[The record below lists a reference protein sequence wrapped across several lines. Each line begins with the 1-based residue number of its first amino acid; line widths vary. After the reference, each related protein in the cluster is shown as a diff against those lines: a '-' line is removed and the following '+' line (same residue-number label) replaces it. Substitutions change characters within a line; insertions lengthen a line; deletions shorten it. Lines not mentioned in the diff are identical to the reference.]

1 MTEGPALFHRI
12 MAATATSSS
21 IDGAVLTAARLAVRQ
36 HARLSIVHAM
46 PLPEASGLVG
56 RPGLNPPSDSNS
68 MPKDAEAIAQSL
80 HSLYVA
86 HWPALNSDDIRI
98 AGGVAWEAVFRTAT
112 KLGCDLIVM
121 GPHTRTVGT
130 MMATKTMRFI
140 GSTTDGVMRQ
150 CRCPVLI
157 ANRAFDDDQLEF
169 TNVVVGVD
177 FSDSCMAA
185 VGLAALFARHR
196 GAFVSTFHMLP
207 VPPYPKYTP
216 NALQADHMRQQ
227 KRMNALCS
235 RLLGG
240 LGHQFILK
248 PGVQPHV
255 EILQF
260 VEQVGADLI
269 VMGSHTKDRTGKWY
283 AGSVVQQV
291 ACHAPCP
298 VMVVNG
304 QEALRPWSQQGNR
317 TWL

>member
-1 MTEGPALFHRI
+1 MTGRPSLFHRI
-12 MAATATSSS
+12 LAATATSSS
-21 IDGAVLTAARLAVRQ
+21 IDGAVLTAARLAARQ
-36 HARLSIVHAM
+36 HARLSIVHAR
-46 PLPEASGLVG
+46 PLPAGASREG
-56 RPGLNPPSDSNS
+56 RPSACPPVEANSKSNDS
-68 MPKDAEAIAQSL
+68 EALAQSL
-80 HSLYVA
+80 HALYAA
-86 HWPALNSDDIRI
+86 HCPGLKSVDIRI
-98 AGGVAWEAVFRTAT
+98 ARGVAWEAVFRTAI

-121 GPHTRTVGT
+121 GPHTRTDDTVK
-130 MMATKTMRFI
+130 ALKTMRFI
-140 GSTTDGVMRQ
+140 GSTTDGVIRQ

-157 ANRAFDDDQLEF
+157 ANRAFDDDQLDF
-169 TNVVVGVD
+169 ANLVVGVD
-177 FSDSCMAA
+177 FSDSCTAA

-216 NALQADHMRQQ
+216 NALQSDHMRQQ

-235 RLLGG
+235 QFLGG
-240 LGHQFILK
+240 MGHQFILK

-260 VEQVGADLI
+260 VKQVGADLI

-304 QEALRPWSQQGNR
+304 GEALRPWS
-317 TWL
+317 